1 MKMKKIEIMKSSTYR
16 RFFFSFVWVLIIPIM
31 AFAIIYMQY
40 YDKMYKNKIM
50 EQAENVLELS
60 MQQLQNHVAE
70 FNTISVQNSLLD
82 IAKGYN
88 LKKDVT
94 NTQIKN
100 LLASQTITHSFIESI
115 DYYTEEVPNRIY
127 SQHGT
132 YTPKYYRQYKKQ
144 DGSLCFLPQY
154 LSELESGGWIS
165 SKNIIWESHTA
176 VPYLQYVVKM
186 AGSKK
191 AYWIFT
197 ISDDE
202 LSKLLDTDEAVT
214 ILYDQE
220 RNQLYPFEEES
231 LEMKKQV
238 EVMELSQSGGDTGN
252 SYNQMYFS
260 KDIENLKLV
269 RIIRS
274 DYLFLDL
281 NQFRT
286 IFLLT
291 AMLILILGGILIAT
305 LSFYNNRPINELEI
319 FCENKFGDIP
329 KNVKGLDVFRFTLDR
344 MEEKVIL
351 LEQNQK
357 VERLLLQMIYG
368 KNCNTDY
375 FKEIMIKTGIYT
387 DSERYQV
394 IYVHTNDDIDS
405 GFNLPLYFEMLLDRE
420 YELHIIEY
428 AKQNVIIGIIGMKE
442 ENELQLKDRLNAIT
456 AQICELNSN
465 GIHVYVGGSCD
476 KVEEIHWSYMQALML
491 SHKGKK
497 QENSSVSYFEENA
510 NMKMRFMY
518 PKLELDSLYDAL
530 ITANFKKA
538 SLITDVLVDTI
549 REQSY
554 NRFVCTTLC
563 YDVINAYY
571 RAQTELE
578 FKNKDSE
585 PKVDSKL
592 IYGITDIEEMISVI
606 LQVRDESRAYME
618 KGSQEVQPKNIA
630 TKVIAFIDQNS
641 KDRNLSVSMVADT
654 FQMSISNL
662 SHQFKALTN
671 MNISD
676 YITDKKYIYVK
687 DLLLDT
693 DYSVQ
698 KVADMM
704 GYNQT
709 TSFIR
714 KFKQYYGMTPSEYR
728 MFYQKEQTKTIISQE
743 QENEAL

>member
-1 MKMKKIEIMKSSTYR
+1 MKMKKIVIMKSSTYR

-40 YDKMYKNKIM
+40 YDKMYKNNIL

-60 MQQLQNHVAE
+60 MQELQNHVAE

-88 LKKDVT
+88 IKKDVM

-115 DYYTEEVPNRIY
+115 DYYNEEVPNCIY
-127 SQHGT
+127 SQQGT
-132 YTPKYYRQYKKQ
+132 YAPKYYRQYIKQ

-154 LSELESGGWIS
+154 LSELESSGWIS
-165 SKNIIWESHTA
+165 SKDIIWETHTTGS
-176 VPYLQYVVKM
+176 YLQYVVKI
-186 AGSKK
+186 AGSDK

-197 ISDDE
+197 ISNDE
-202 LSKLLDTDEAVT
+202 LRKLLHTDEAVT

-220 RNQLYPFEEES
+220 GNQLYPFEEVS
-231 LEMKKQV
+231 LVTKEQV
-238 EVMELSQSGGDTGN
+238 EVLELSQSGRDKSDGY
-252 SYNQMYFS
+252 SQMYFS

-269 RIIRS
+269 RIIHS
-274 DYLFLDL
+274 DYLFLEL

-286 IFLLT
+286 IFLL
-291 AMLILILGGILIAT
+291 AVMLILILGGILVAT

-329 KNVKGLDVFRFTLDR
+329 ENIKGLDIFRFTLDK
-344 MEEKVIL
+344 MEEKVTL
-351 LEQNQK
+351 LEQKQK

-368 KNCNTDY
+368 KNCNTNY
-375 FKEIMIKTGIYT
+375 FRDMMIKSGLFM
-387 DSERYQV
+387 DAERYRV
-394 IYVHTNDDIDS
+394 IYVYPNDDAIS
-405 GFNLPLYFEMLLDRE
+405 SFNLPVYFEMLLDKE
-420 YELHIIEY
+420 YELYMMEY

-442 ENELQLKDRLNAIT
+442 KNELQLKDRLNAIT
-456 AQICELNSN
+456 AKICELNTI
-465 GIHVYVGGSCD
+465 GIHICVGGSCD
-476 KVEEIHWSYMQALML
+476 KIEEIHWSYMQAIMI
-491 SHKGKK
+491 SHKSKK

-510 NMKMRFMY
+510 NMKMRFIY
-518 PKLELDSLYDAL
+518 PKLELDALYDAL
-530 ITANFKKA
+530 IAANFNKA

-578 FKNKDSE
+578 FQNKDSK

-592 IYGITDIEEMISVI
+592 IYGITDIEEMISII
-606 LQVRDESRAYME
+606 LQVREQSRAYME
-618 KGSQEVQPKNIA
+618 KGSQDVQPKDIA

-641 KDRNLSVSMVADT
+641 KDRNLCVSMVADT

-676 YITDKKYIYVK
+676 YITDKKFIYVRE
-687 DLLLDT
+687 LLLDT
-693 DYSVQ
+693 DYNVQ
-698 KVADMM
+698 KIADMM

-728 MFYQKEQTKTIISQE
+728 VFYQKEQPRTMINQE
-743 QENEAL
+743 QV

>member
-1 MKMKKIEIMKSSTYR
+1 MRSKKIKILKSSTYR
-16 RFFFSFVWVLIIPIM
+16 RFFLSFVLVLIIPVM
-31 AFAIIYMQY
+31 AFTIVYSQF

-50 EQAENVLELS
+50 EQSVNVLELS
-60 MQQLQNHVAE
+60 MQELQNHVEE
-70 FNTISVQNSLLD
+70 FSTISVQNSLLA

-88 LKKDVT
+88 LRKEVM

-100 LLASQTITHSFIESI
+100 LLGSQTITHSFIESI
-115 DYYTEEVPNRIY
+115 DYYNEVVPSCVY
-127 SQHGT
+127 TKQGT
-132 YTPKYYRQYKKQ
+132 YAPKYYRQYIKQ
-144 DGSLCFLPQY
+144 DGSLCYLPQY
-154 LSELESGGWIS
+154 LAELESSDWIS
-165 SKNIIWESHTA
+165 AENIVWDSHTTE
-176 VPYLQYVVKM
+176 PYLQYVVKM
-186 AGSKK
+186 AGKDK

-197 ISDDE
+197 ISNDE
-202 LSKLLDTDEAVT
+202 LRKLLDLEETVT
-214 ILYDQE
+214 ILYDKKG
-220 RNQLYPFEEES
+220 NQLYPFEEVSIES
-231 LEMKKQV
+231 KSDEDFSQMHSLV
-238 EVMELSQSGGDTGN
+238 EDES
-252 SYNQMYFS
+252 
-260 KDIENLKLV
+260 LKLV

-274 DYLFLDL
+274 DYLFLEL

-286 IFLLT
+286 TFLF
-291 AMLILILGGILIAT
+291 AVMLILILGGILVAA

-319 FCENKFGDIP
+319 FCENKFGNIP
-329 KNVKGLDVFRFTLDR
+329 ENIKGLEIFRFTLDK
-344 MEEKVIL
+344 MEEKVVL
-351 LEQNQK
+351 LEQKQK
-357 VERLLLQMIYG
+357 TERLLLQMIYG
-368 KNCNTDY
+368 KNCNTNY
-375 FKEIMIKTGIYT
+375 FMDKMT
-387 DSERYQV
+387 DSGLFIDAKCYRV
-394 IYVHTNDDIDS
+394 IYAYPNDDTSS
-405 GFNLPLYFEMLLDRE
+405 GCDLTVYFEMLLGKE
-420 YELHIIEY
+420 YELHMIEY
-428 AKQNVIIGIIGMKE
+428 SKQNVIIGIIGMRE
-442 ENELQLKDRLNAIT
+442 DNELQLKE
-456 AQICELNSN
+456 QLNSIAAKICDLDFK
-465 GIHVYVGGSCD
+465 GIHICVGGRCD
-476 KVEEIHWSYMQALML
+476 KIEEIHWSYMQALMT

-497 QENSSVSYFEENA
+497 QDNGSVSYFEENA
-510 NMKMRFMY
+510 NMKIRFIY

-530 ITANFKKA
+530 IAANFNKA

-578 FKNKDSE
+578 FRNKDSE

-618 KGSQEVQPKNIA
+618 KGSQEVQPKDIA

-728 MFYQKEQTKTIISQE
+728 MLYQKEQSKTIISQE
-743 QENEAL
+743 QDNEAL

>member
-1 MKMKKIEIMKSSTYR
+1 MKMKKLEIMKSSTFR
-16 RFFFSFVWVLIIPIM
+16 RFFFSFVLVLIIPIM
-31 AFAIIYMQY
+31 AFAVIYLKY
-40 YDKMYKNKIM
+40 YDKMYKNKIL

-60 MQQLQNHVAE
+60 MQELQNNVAE
-70 FNTISVQNSLLD
+70 INTISVQNSLLD
-82 IAKGYN
+82 ITKGYN
-88 LKKDVT
+88 LKKDVL

-100 LLASQTITHSFIESI
+100 LLASQTITHSFIENI
-115 DYYTEEVPNRIY
+115 DYYTETVPDRIY
-127 SQHGT
+127 SQQGT
-132 YTPKYYRQYKKQ
+132 YAPKYYRQYIKQ
-144 DGSLCFLPQY
+144 DGSLCSLPQY
-154 LSELESGGWIS
+154 LSELETPGWIS
-165 SKNIIWESHTA
+165 SKNINWNTDTTD
-176 VPYLQYVVKM
+176 PYLQYIVKVV
-186 AGSKK
+186 GSEK
-191 AYWIFT
+191 AFWIFT
-197 ISDDE
+197 ISNDE
-202 LSKLLDTDEAVT
+202 LRKLLDTDEAVT

-220 RNQLYPFEEES
+220 GNQLYPFEEEAI
-231 LEMKKQV
+231 ETKEQG
-238 EVMELSQSGGDTGN
+238 EVMELSQSGRDTGDDD
-252 SYNQMYFS
+252 SQMYFS
-260 KDIENLKLV
+260 KDVENLKLV
-269 RIIRS
+269 RIIS
-274 DYLFLDL
+274 SESLFLEL
-281 NQFRT
+281 NQFRN
-286 IFLLT
+286 IFLL
-291 AMLILILGGILIAT
+291 AVMLLLILGGILVAT
-305 LSFYNNRPINELEI
+305 LSFYNNRPINELEL

-329 KNVKGLDVFRFTLDR
+329 KNIKGLDIFRFTLDK
-344 MEEKVIL
+344 MEEKVTL

-375 FKEIMIKTGIYT
+375 FKDMMNKSGLFIN
-387 DSERYQV
+387 SNRYQV
-394 IYVHTNDDIDS
+394 IYVHRNDDAVS
-405 GFNLPLYFEMLLDRE
+405 GFNLPLYFEMLLDDE

-428 AKQNVIIGIIGMKE
+428 AKQNVIIGIIGMNE
-442 ENELQLKDRLNAIT
+442 EKELQLKEQLNDIT
-456 AQICELNSN
+456 EKICALNSDE
-465 GIHVYVGGSCD
+465 IHIYVGGSCE

-497 QENSSVSYFEENA
+497 QENSSISYFNENA
-510 NMKMRFMY
+510 NIKMRFMY

-530 ITANFKKA
+530 ITANSKKA
-538 SLITDVLVDTI
+538 NLITDVLIDTI

-578 FKNKDSE
+578 FQNKDSE

-592 IYGITDIEEMISVI
+592 IYGITDIEEMISII
-606 LQVRDESRAYME
+606 LQVRDKSRAYME
-618 KGSQEVQPKNIA
+618 KGSQEVQTKDIA

-687 DLLLDT
+687 ELLLDT

-698 KVADMM
+698 KIADMM

-728 MFYQKEQTKTIISQE
+728 VFYQKEQSGAM
-743 QENEAL
+743 NS